1 MTWKVTEAAQRVLL
15 AFDDGG
21 GSGVLA
27 HQGSI
32 CRILVAGELL
42 KCMSDTIL
50 RLLCW
55 DYLRTDGDGRLDIT
69 NAGREQAGR
78 FRARGGEAA

>member
-1 MTWKVTEAAQRVLL
+1 LV

-32 CRILVAGELL
+32 CRVLVAGELL
-42 KCMSDTIL
+42 ACMPDTIL

-55 DYLRTDGDGRLDIT
+55 DFLRTDG
-69 NAGREQAGR
+69 AGR
-78 FRARGGEAA
+78 FDITATGREAADKFRARHGEVA